1 MKKRKTALRKI
12 AKKPAK
18 KFRKA
23 KTAKKPKKQRPMTNV
38 DIYFEGKGASLA
50 ELTRAIKLV
59 QVRPI
64 VLDASFRKKLSEKL
78 GVKEEQL
85 LQAAKKII
93 AGLKKK

>member
-1 MKKRKTALRKI
+1 MKKKKKHGKKQ
-12 AKKPAK
+12 AKKYLRAK
-18 KFRKA
+18 A
-23 KTAKKPKKQRPMTNV
+23 SKKSRSKPITNV
-38 DIYFEGKGASLA
+38 DIYFEGKNASLV

-93 AGLKKK
+93 SGLKKK